1 MRADIRRT
9 DACRLLLTLLVLCC
23 ACDVAHAQITVRDQ
37 WQQTGKVS
45 VEGVGWNVSLAKDDP
60 AVALLS
66 GNQVVRIVPFDEQGA
81 EADAIVSCEL
91 AQASSPEQVELHVVF
106 SADVKRLGA
115 SFLVTREGTLRVRPA
130 EATRGVLV
138 CSPIAV
144 GVLPGIQLEDIL
156 YRPEDYPDVGE
167 VYVPAENW
175 FAGLLDGNDGIVA
188 CAWPDGRQR
197 ISLTKGRDDAK
208 PLFET
213 IKIDLAGNELYLA
226 VLAAPAIW
234 HIERLEAPYLER
246 DIAIEWKRP
255 FPATYKTQLL
265 LRGETTIPR
274 TFVFRK
280 KPFNQYRP
288 EVGDCAWPVW
298 FDGDRAF
305 MRLSKK
311 IPPRGDAIIYPME
324 DGEKTLV
331 GFLHRTPVAD
341 IIVRRNKR
349 AELPHGPRE
358 AANVGFVA
366 CGGTGMMRRTIF
378 AMGLQHREKEFLTEY
393 ADFLA
398 DYVAIVQK
406 RHIGF
411 FKFIDETRKKLT
423 TWLEE
428 NGGDPDVRDY
438 LQQMIELADQT
449 EEGLWVKM
457 ELYGGK
463 TPEEHIAQ
471 ADRATQRLKELLD
484 TPGTELFPECNEI
497 IDMCNRLSWG
507 HAESAGMRFSM
518 LAREW
523 AEKAASACT
532 DKPEAL
538 EYARAVRSSIRNA
551 LNAAPPW

>member
-1 MRADIRRT
+1 MRADVQRT
-9 DACRLLLTLLVLCC
+9 DACRLLLMLLVLCC
-23 ACDVAHAQITVRDQ
+23 ACDVAHAEITVRDQ

-45 VEGVGWNVSLAKDDP
+45 VEGAGWSVSFAKDDA
-60 AVALLS
+60 AVVLAS
-66 GNQVVRIVPFDEQGA
+66 ENQVVRIVPFDDAGVP
-81 EADAIVSCEL
+81 ADAIVSCEL
-91 AQASSPEQVELHVVF
+91 AQTNSPEQAEVLVVF
-106 SADVKRLGA
+106 SAGMKRLAA
-115 SFLVTREGTLRVRPA
+115 SFLFRREGTVRIRPA
-130 EATRGVLV
+130 EAMRGVLV
-138 CSPIAV
+138 RSPIAI

-156 YRPEDYPDVGE
+156 YRAEDYPDIGE
-167 VYVPAENW
+167 VHVSAENW

-188 CAWPDGRQR
+188 CAWPDGGQR
-197 ISLTKGRDDAK
+197 ISLINGGDGAK
-208 PLFET
+208 PLFGA
-213 IKIDLAGNELYLA
+213 IKIELAGADLDLA

-234 HIERLEAPYLER
+234 HIEKLEPGYLER

-280 KPFNQYRP
+280 KAFNQYLP
-288 EVGDCAWPVW
+288 EAGECAWPVW
-298 FDGDRAF
+298 FNGDRAF

-311 IPPRGDAIIYPME
+311 IPPRGEAIIYPME
-324 DGEKTLV
+324 DGEKTLM

-341 IIVRRNKR
+341 IIVQRNKR
-349 AELPHGPRE
+349 AELPHGPRD

-366 CGGTGMMRRTIF
+366 CGGTGLMRRTIF

-406 RHIGF
+406 RHIGYF
-411 FKFIDETRKKLT
+411 RFIDETRKKLV

-428 NGGDPDVRDY
+428 RGDDPEVRDY
-438 LQQMIELADQT
+438 LEQMIQEADRT
-449 EEGLWVKM
+449 EESLRRKM
-457 ELYGGK
+457 ELYGDT
-463 TPEEHIAQ
+463 TPQEHIAH
-471 ADRATQRLKELLD
+471 ADRATDRLKELVD
-484 TPGTELFPECNEI
+484 TPGTEVFPECDEI
-497 IDMCNRLSWG
+497 VDMCNRLSWG

-518 LAREW
+518 LVREW

-538 EYARAVRSSIRNA
+538 EYARTVRASIRDA